1 MAQVQKDQAIYDARP
16 LGSACTIIWIRYRNY
31 GFEPEPQTAKLML
44 GALLSDAD
52 QLPGNGRLDSSS
64 IGIRNV
70 HRRLRLLYGKESGL
84 TIRDS
89 GDGKTVSELIICRQ

>member
-1 MAQVQKDQAIYDARP
+1 MTNGHTRHMFVTCEKGVDREKI
-16 LGSACTIIWIRYRNY
+16 
-31 GFEPEPQTAKLML
+31 

>member
-1 MAQVQKDQAIYDARP
+1 MENN
-16 LGSACTIIWIRYRNY
+16 GSLSEADR
-31 GFEPEPQTAKLML
+31 EKS